1 MCHRLNVN
9 PRVLTRRQKRR
20 PLDPERAQA
29 LKDKVDKL
37 IRAGFMREVKYLA
50 WVSNLVMVPKLDG
63 RWRCCVDFTNV
74 NEAYPNDSFFMP
86 RIDQMVDAISWE
98 RPYQITKVLRSGAY
112 RLVDLTGVSIRHP
125 RNAEHLKKYY
135 Q

>member
-1 MCHRLNVN
+1 MN
-9 PRVLTRRQKRR
+9 PVLV
-20 PLDPERAQA
+20 
-29 LKDKVDKL
+29 LKPD
-37 IRAGFMREVKYLA
+37 E
-50 WVSNLVMVPKLDG
+50 

-112 RLVDLTGVSIRHP
+112 RLADLTGVSIRHP